1 MKKVTKAII
10 GLALITGFAGA
21 AQAGG
26 YDRHGNYYDNVNYN
40 VFDMNQVDRAKAH
53 PRIEM
58 NRELSQ
64 IKNERLDRGMER
76 RLRHERQLGGYEIV
90 LTLQNL
96 TDYKNCKINAYRGGR
111 VYITDPCRYIL

>member
-40 VFDMNQVDRAKAH
+40 GPVHHYQVPRGRVFHMPQVDRAKADE
-53 PRIEM
+53 RIMKM
-58 NRELSQ
+58 NWELSQ
-64 IKNERLDRGMER
+64 IKNERLDREMER
-76 RLRHERQLGGYEIV
+76 RLQHERQRQLGGSHAHY
-90 LTLQNL
+90 Q
-96 TDYKNCKINAYRGGR
+96 RR
-111 VYITDPCRYIL
+111 W

>member
-26 YDRHGNYYDNVNYN
+26 YDRYGNYYENVRYN
-40 VFDMNQVDRAKAH
+40 GPVHHYQVPRGRVFDMNQVDRAKAQQ
-53 PRIEM
+53 RRMRM
-58 NRELSQ
+58 NWELSQ

-76 RLRHERQLGGYEIV
+76 RLQHERQRQLGGSHAHY
-90 LTLQNL
+90 Q
-96 TDYKNCKINAYRGGR
+96 RGW
-111 VYITDPCRYIL
+111 